1 MVETLKPKRRLFML
15 AYIKGIIAFM
25 QVIFCITGLIPVSSE
40 IDYGGNDYTAPQ
52 IETPMFIVENGKSEF
67 VIVTAEN
74 ADECIQTAANELQ
87 TYIKK
92 ISGAELEIVTDNVF
106 NSKKAI
112 VLGET
117 ALTDELTDTDRAQIG
132 EDGFLLYS
140 DGDYLLIAGEDS
152 RGTLFG
158 VYTFLE
164 EYLGIRWFTPTLE
177 VVPESEDVIID
188 ASINHIVEPSFAVR
202 RNDCAGTN
210 AAYRARSK
218 MNVSF
223 HYDVPEYGG
232 AMTWVLWDVTLDVL
246 VPDALFAEHPEYFA
260 MNPDGTRTTDHVCL
274 SNPDVLEIA
283 IENGRKAILDC
294 EKDAKYIHIGQ
305 KDNMNYCHCEKCEE
319 INAEYGTVC
328 STTILFTN
336 AFADALDDEFP
347 DMTFTFYAYNETDR
361 PPADLSLRCS
371 PNVVPVL
378 CGLHKACRSHPITEC
393 GAIDG
398 NETFENLFM
407 ERNAQVAEDH
417 VNWTKVADRTFI
429 YDYTINFLNVAQF
442 FSNFETMQSTMKYMH
457 DIGITGYVYNCG
469 DGHYAAFNELRN
481 YLLCKLQWD
490 VNADVEYH
498 MNDFLKAYYGEE
510 AAPYIKKIIDIQ
522 TAQVKATA
530 HAFDFDWHYQSG
542 FYPFYTVNRLNS
554 LWKKALNA
562 DITEEQLFRVEVAN
576 LSWEYF
582 KANQY
587 IGKYSF
593 LNPMRM
599 KANEELYDAFIA
611 HNVSRVSSFGLIPT
625 DKSNVDFMLRPFNW
639 K

>member
-1 MVETLKPKRRLFML
+1 ML
-15 AYIKGIIAFM
+15 AYIKGFFSFM
-25 QVIFCITGLIPVSSE
+25 QVIFCITGLIPVSSN
-40 IDYGGNDYTAPQ
+40 IDYGGGEYKAPSV
-52 IETPMFIVENGKSEF
+52 ETPMYIVENGESDYAI
-67 VIVTAEN
+67 VIADG

-87 TYIKK
+87 TYINK
-92 ISGAELEIVTDNVF
+92 ISGARLDIVAEADFDGEN
-106 NSKKAI
+106 AI
-112 VLGET
+112 VLGENG
-117 ALTDELTDTDRAQIG
+117 LQQSIRNVDTSAIK
-132 EDGFLLYS
+132 EDGFRLYS
-140 DGDYLLIAGEDS
+140 DGNYLLITGQDS
-152 RGTLFG
+152 RGTLYG

-164 EYLGIRWFTPTLE
+164 EYLGVRWFTPELE
-177 VVPESEDVIID
+177 VVPENKNVIID
-188 ASINHIVEPSFAVR
+188 AAIDRLVEPSFAIR

-210 AAYRARSK
+210 DAYRARSR

-223 HYDVPEYGG
+223 WYEMPEYGG
-232 AMTWVLWDVTLDVL
+232 ALTYVLWDVTLDKL

-260 MNPDGTRTTDHVCL
+260 MNPDGSRTTDHVCL
-274 SNPDVLEIA
+274 SHPEVLEIA
-283 IENGRKAILDC
+283 IANGRQAILDC
-294 EKDAKYIHIGQ
+294 ERDSKYIHIGQ
-305 KDNMNYCHCEKCEE
+305 KDNINYCHCEKCEE
-319 INAEYGTVC
+319 INAKYGSVC

-361 PPADLSLRCS
+361 PPADLTLKCN

-393 GAIDG
+393 GAVDG
-398 NETFENLFM
+398 AETFENLFM
-407 ERNAQVAEDH
+407 EQNAQVAEDH
-417 VNWTKVADRTFI
+417 VNWTKIADRTFI

-442 FSNFETMQSTMKYMH
+442 FSNFETLQSTMKYMH

-510 AAPYIKKIIDIQ
+510 AAPYIKEIIDIQ

-542 FYPFYTVNRLNS
+542 FYPFHTVIKLNS

-582 KANQY
+582 KANQF

-593 LNPMRM
+593 LCPLRL

-625 DKSNVDFMLRPFNW
+625 DKSTVDFMLRPFNW

>member
-1 MVETLKPKRRLFML
+1 ML
-15 AYIKGIIAFM
+15 AYIKGFFAFM
-25 QVIFCITGLIPVSSE
+25 QVIFCITGLIPVSSN
-40 IDYGGNDYTAPQ
+40 IDYGGGEYSAPQ
-52 IETPMFIVENGKSEF
+52 VETPMYIVQNGESDF
-67 VIVTAEN
+67 AIVIADG
-74 ADECIQTAANELQ
+74 ADECILTAADELQ
-87 TYIKK
+87 TYLKK
-92 ISGAELEIVTDNVF
+92 ISGAELAIVAESEFDGKN
-106 NSKKAI
+106 AI

-117 ALTDELTDTDRAQIG
+117 ALQKSIRDIDCSAIK
-132 EDGFLLYS
+132 EDGFRLYS
-140 DGDYLLIAGEDS
+140 NGDYLLITGEDS
-152 RGTLFG
+152 RGTLYG

-164 EYLGIRWFTPTLE
+164 EYLGVRWFTPELE
-177 VVPESEDVIID
+177 VVPESKNVVIDSAID
-188 ASINHIVEPSFAVR
+188 RLVEPSFAVR

-210 AAYRARSK
+210 NAHRARTK

-232 AMTWVLWDVTLDVL
+232 AMTWVLWDVTLDKL

-274 SNPDVLEIA
+274 SNPEVLEIA
-283 IENGRKAILDC
+283 IRNGRQAILDC
-294 EKDAKYIHIGQ
+294 EKDSKYIHIGQ

-319 INAEYGTVC
+319 INGRYGSVC

-361 PPADLSLRCS
+361 PPADLSLRCN

-398 NETFENLFM
+398 AETFENLFT
-407 ERNAQVAEDH
+407 EQYPQIAEDH
-417 VNWTKVADRTFI
+417 VNWTKIADRTFI
-429 YDYTINFLNVAQF
+429 YDYTINFLNTAQF

-457 DIGITGYVYNCG
+457 NIGITGYVYNCG

-490 VNADVEYH
+490 VDADVEYH

-510 AAPYIKKIIDIQ
+510 AAPLIKEIIDIQ

-542 FYPFYTVNRLNS
+542 FYPMYKVIKLDS
-554 LWKKALNA
+554 LWKKALSANV
-562 DITEEQLFRVEVAN
+562 TEEQLFRIEVAN

-593 LNPMRM
+593 LNPMRL
-599 KANEELYDAFIA
+599 KANEALYDAFLA
-611 HNVSRVSSFGLIPT
+611 HNVHRVSSFGLIPT
-625 DKSNVDFMLRPFNW
+625 DKSTVDFMLRPFNW